1 MNAPMTPPI
10 RLDAISKC
18 YRIFQN
24 PQDRFKQALL
34 DRFQGVLGRKSASPL
49 YREHWAL
56 RDVSFELQ
64 PGEAVGILGRN
75 GAGKSTLL
83 QIIAGTLE
91 PTAGTVQT
99 TGRITALLELGS
111 GFNPEFT
118 GRENVFLNAQILGL
132 SREDA
137 LARFDDIAA
146 FADIGDFIDQPVKTY
161 SSGMMMR
168 LAFAV
173 QTAVEPKVLIV
184 DEALSVGDMFF
195 QAKCMARIKRLLNEG
210 VSLLL
215 VSHDVGTV
223 RQICGKA
230 LILDYGTT
238 IFLGDVAEG
247 TDIYNR
253 TYLSGYNDAAK
264 RIKPLSEVRGDF
276 ALQKSESSKSIEPPT
291 LDMAPNNY
299 DLDSENKQVPS
310 FLSEYSSFNSKCE
323 FERLGNGAANFVNVC
338 ISGKSENNDCFSFGE
353 EITLWQVA
361 RFNTNLTKVNVAYKI
376 RTLQGV
382 DAVFGDTR
390 LFGNIDQ
397 SFASTGLYLFKW
409 KLKLNLGH
417 GSYTITSAMAHPPD
431 ENGREW
437 EFIDYVPISCQFRV
451 MPRENGMV
459 DGLCVLHADL
469 TVSRLS

>member
-1 MNAPMTPPI
+1 MTPPI
-10 RLDAISKC
+10 CLNGISKC

-34 DRFQGVLGRKSASPL
+34 ERFHGVLGRKSASPF

-64 PGEAVGILGRN
+64 PGAAVGILGRN

-195 QAKCMARIKRLLNEG
+195 QAKCMARIKILLNEG

-238 IFLGDVAEG
+238 IFFGDVAKG
-247 TDIYNR
+247 ADIYNR

-264 RIKPLSEVRGDF
+264 RIKLPPDISGDL
-276 ALQKSESSKSIEPPT
+276 ALQKAEGSKSIEP
-291 LDMAPNNY
+291 LLSDMAPNNNNLGSG
-299 DLDSENKQVPS
+299 DNPIPL
-310 FLSEYSSFNSKCE
+310 FLSDHSSFNSKCE
-323 FERLGNGAANFVNVC
+323 FQRLGNGSASFVNVC
-338 ISGKSENNDCFSFGE
+338 ISGESGNSDCFSFGE
-353 EITLWQVA
+353 KITLWQVA
-361 RFNTNLTKVNVAYKI
+361 RFNTDLSKVNVAYKI

-382 DAVFGDTR
+382 DAVFGDSR
-390 LFGNIDQ
+390 LFGDIDQ
-397 SFASTGLYLFKW
+397 SFTSSGLYLFKW
-409 KLKLNLGH
+409 KLKLNMCH

-437 EFIDYVPISCQFRV
+437 EFVDHVPISCQFRV
-451 MPRENGMV
+451 MPRESGMV

-469 TVSRLS
+469 TVFRLS